1 MSPAKVTLSQKEREL
16 VTNGDWILTK
26 NAVIVKVGELFG
38 NVSDAYNRAL
48 AEHPLVNVSGPGF
61 LSPKISKGENY
72 RGLPWVMLDHPRN
85 FTGTDHFAV
94 RSFFWWGMYC
104 SITLQL
110 SGSFA
115 EKFGA
120 SIEKYFSAG
129 DMAGWYTNA
138 SGNAWEH
145 HFETDNYVPL
155 GTDAITF
162 RGKPLI
168 KLARRKGLEEWDEL
182 PEFFDSNFRKMLAM
196 LSQ

>member
-16 VTNGDWILTK
+16 VTNSDWILTK
-26 NAVIVKVGELFG
+26 NAVIAKVCEMFG
-38 NVSDAYNRAL
+38 GVSDAYTKAL
-48 AEHPLVNVSGPGF
+48 AEHPQVSVTGPGF
-61 LSPKISKGENY
+61 LSPKISKGEQY

-85 FTGTDHFAV
+85 FTGSDHFAI
-94 RSFFWWGMYC
+94 RSFFWWGMHC

-110 SGSFA
+110 SGAFA

-120 SIEKYFSAG
+120 SVGKYFSDG
-129 DMAGWYTNA
+129 DATGWYINA
-138 SGNAWEH
+138 AGNAWEH

-155 GTDAITF
+155 GKESISFA
-162 RGKPLI
+162 GKPLI
-168 KLARRKGLEEWDEL
+168 KLARRTGLEDWDAL